1 MSRSTLSVSDL
12 VAIALGALLPLAV
25 FVSLL
30 RIDIDQAVGTST
42 NAQTRSRTGTAA
54 ATAPAA
60 QSGATFATSESGAT
74 AATAES
80 VASTATPESGSTAGT
95 PESGSTVATA
105 ESGATIATPEL
116 GTATTNPEPGA
127 TATTPESGA
136 TDATPE
142 TAATATMVATTRAGV
157 PTQRPEPPE
166 DVSASAFP
174 EGWFDPPS
182 PYFSFGR
189 PFAEPLV
196 IRPTRFYPY
205 GTDAGGQ
212 YLLHHGV
219 DISNPFGEPVL
230 AVGAGRVVYAGD
242 DLTELWGPTPDFY
255 GQLVVI
261 EHAERLDDRPLFSL
275 YGHVETVNVR
285 AGDVVRV
292 GERIATVG
300 SGGVAMGPHLHLEF
314 RTDARDYGATINPE
328 LFLSP
333 LVGHGT
339 IVVRVRDEGGG
350 RRAGVPVALYA
361 LSDSGEERWISEVP
375 SYPPDPVNSA
385 WGWGEDV
392 VFGDLPIGR
401 YVVRSRAA
409 FQAAA
414 EVRVRP
420 RGATIV
426 RLAP

>member
-42 NAQTRSRTGTAA
+42 NAQTRSRTETAA
-54 ATAPAA
+54 ATAPTS
-60 QSGATFATSESGAT
+60 QSGATFATSESGST
-74 AATAES
+74 ALTGES
-80 VASTATPESGSTAGT
+80 ASTARSESGSTAAT
-95 PESGSTVATA
+95 PESGSTVATE
-105 ESGATIATPEL
+105 ESGS
-116 GTATTNPEPGA
+116 
-127 TATTPESGA
+127 TATTPESGTSTARPESGA
-136 TDATPE
+136 TATTLESSTIDATPE
-142 TAATATMVATTRAGV
+142 ASATATTAEAVRDGV
-157 PTQRPEPPE
+157 PTQRPETPE
-166 DVSASAFP
+166 AVSASAFP

-314 RTDARDYGATINPE
+314 RTDARDYGSTINPE

-385 WGWGEDV
+385 WGWDEDV

-409 FQAAA
+409 FQAVA